1 MANLPMKYVGNSES
15 MFPGSLSNYRQLYWT
30 LKPLFFEVPTGES
43 SAGFVG
49 RQWLYREISEHLTS
63 DLPTNRGVIVAGNPA
78 TGKTAAILQLVE
90 NRGVLFRSFALPI
103 TNYVAPCKMQIIRV
117 SVVSLQVL
125 SSCSCF
131 GRGSANCNGDLA
143 ARLLPADVDSVYGHS
158 QLSLGLQHQAKFHA
172 SQQQVRIGR
181 KDVYPALCC

>member
-1 MANLPMKYVGNSES
+1 MLLLHKVHTVNSITADLPRNLRINLSS
-15 MFPGSLSNYRQLYWT
+15 GSLSNYRQLYWT

-90 NRGVLFRSFALPI
+90 NRCVCWSYFPSRVLALQMSTIQLRGPRFS
-103 TNYVAPCKMQIIRV
+103 NECK
-117 SVVSLQVL
+117 
-125 SSCSCF
+125 SS
-131 GRGSANCNGDLA
+131 
-143 ARLLPADVDSVYGHS
+143 
-158 QLSLGLQHQAKFHA
+158 
-172 SQQQVRIGR
+172 
-181 KDVYPALCC
+181 